1 MSEKYLI
8 FGATGSVGSSL
19 AEQLKNSGN
28 DIHLVA
34 RNESEVKTIAEKLGC
49 SYTVADVLEDGF
61 IEKVKS
67 DINDIK
73 GIAYCVGSIDLKPLR
88 MVTEADMNKCMKLN
102 LYSAIEAIKG
112 FQESLKKNKGSVV
125 LFSTVAA
132 QRGFTNHTI
141 IASAKAA
148 VEGLTV
154 TLAAEFAPNIRV
166 NCIAPSLSKSKIA
179 EPMLKNPAI
188 AEGIAKAHPLKRL
201 GEGKDSAA
209 LAKFLITEESSW
221 VTGQVIAVAVA
232 LGAQDLFKNLISG
245 ILVLV
250 EKRFKIG
257 DWILVEGI
265 IEGIVEKIGF
275 RSTVLRKFDKS
286 LAIIPNFQFAEN
298 AVINISETTN
308 WRIDWAIT
316 LQYDTTVDQLKK
328 IRNEIEDHINK
339 NDDFDKAVGVAV
351 RVEKFSDSSIDMRV
365 RCFTTSNSFSTWLEV
380 KEKLAIE
387 IKQIVEGN
395 KAAFAFPSQS
405 IYIEKK

>member
-34 RNESEVKTIAEKLGC
+34 RNESEVKAIAEKLGC

-73 GIAYCVGSIDLKPLR
+73 GVAYCVGSIDLKPLR

-102 LYSAIEAIKG
+102 LYSAIEVIKG

-179 EPMLKNPAI
+179 EPMLKNPTI

-221 VTGQVIAVAVA
+221 VTGQIIAVD
-232 LGAQDLFKNLISG
+232 GG
-245 ILVLV
+245 
-250 EKRFKIG
+250 
-257 DWILVEGI
+257 
-265 IEGIVEKIGF
+265 
-275 RSTVLRKFDKS
+275 RS
-286 LAIIPNFQFAEN
+286 
-298 AVINISETTN
+298 
-308 WRIDWAIT
+308 
-316 LQYDTTVDQLKK
+316 
-328 IRNEIEDHINK
+328 
-339 NDDFDKAVGVAV
+339 
-351 RVEKFSDSSIDMRV
+351 
-365 RCFTTSNSFSTWLEV
+365 
-380 KEKLAIE
+380 KL
-387 IKQIVEGN
+387 
-395 KAAFAFPSQS
+395 S
-405 IYIEKK
+405 

>member
-28 DIHLVA
+28 DVHLVA
-34 RNESEVKTIAEKLGC
+34 RNESEVKAIAEKLGC
-49 SYTVADVLEDGF
+49 SYTVADVLENGF

-67 DINDIK
+67 DVNEIK

-209 LAKFLITEESSW
+209 LAKFLITEDSSW
-221 VTGQVIAVAVA
+221 VTGQVIAVD
-232 LGAQDLFKNLISG
+232 GG
-245 ILVLV
+245 
-250 EKRFKIG
+250 
-257 DWILVEGI
+257 
-265 IEGIVEKIGF
+265 
-275 RSTVLRKFDKS
+275 RS
-286 LAIIPNFQFAEN
+286 
-298 AVINISETTN
+298 
-308 WRIDWAIT
+308 
-316 LQYDTTVDQLKK
+316 
-328 IRNEIEDHINK
+328 
-339 NDDFDKAVGVAV
+339 
-351 RVEKFSDSSIDMRV
+351 
-365 RCFTTSNSFSTWLEV
+365 
-380 KEKLAIE
+380 KL
-387 IKQIVEGN
+387 
-395 KAAFAFPSQS
+395 S
-405 IYIEKK
+405 

>member
-34 RNESEVKTIAEKLGC
+34 RNESEVKVIAEKLGC
-49 SYTVADVLEDGF
+49 TYTVADVLEDGF

-67 DINDIK
+67 DINEIK

-102 LYSAIEAIKG
+102 LYSEIEAIKG
-112 FQESLKKNKGSVV
+112 FQETLKKNKGSVV

-154 TLAAEFAPNIRV
+154 TLAAEFAPHIRV

-221 VTGQVIAVAVA
+221 ITGQIIAVD
-232 LGAQDLFKNLISG
+232 GG
-245 ILVLV
+245 
-250 EKRFKIG
+250 
-257 DWILVEGI
+257 
-265 IEGIVEKIGF
+265 
-275 RSTVLRKFDKS
+275 RS
-286 LAIIPNFQFAEN
+286 
-298 AVINISETTN
+298 
-308 WRIDWAIT
+308 
-316 LQYDTTVDQLKK
+316 
-328 IRNEIEDHINK
+328 
-339 NDDFDKAVGVAV
+339 
-351 RVEKFSDSSIDMRV
+351 
-365 RCFTTSNSFSTWLEV
+365 
-380 KEKLAIE
+380 KL
-387 IKQIVEGN
+387 
-395 KAAFAFPSQS
+395 S
-405 IYIEKK
+405 

>member
-34 RNESEVKTIAEKLGC
+34 RNESEVEAIAEKLGC

-61 IEKVKS
+61 IEKVKL

-73 GIAYCVGSIDLKPLR
+73 GVAYCVGSIDLKPLR

-102 LYSAIEAIKG
+102 LYSAIESIKG

-221 VTGQVIAVAVA
+221 ITGQVIAVD
-232 LGAQDLFKNLISG
+232 GG
-245 ILVLV
+245 
-250 EKRFKIG
+250 
-257 DWILVEGI
+257 
-265 IEGIVEKIGF
+265 
-275 RSTVLRKFDKS
+275 RS
-286 LAIIPNFQFAEN
+286 
-298 AVINISETTN
+298 
-308 WRIDWAIT
+308 
-316 LQYDTTVDQLKK
+316 
-328 IRNEIEDHINK
+328 
-339 NDDFDKAVGVAV
+339 
-351 RVEKFSDSSIDMRV
+351 
-365 RCFTTSNSFSTWLEV
+365 
-380 KEKLAIE
+380 KL
-387 IKQIVEGN
+387 
-395 KAAFAFPSQS
+395 S
-405 IYIEKK
+405 

>member
-19 AEQLKNSGN
+19 AEQLKNSDN

-102 LYSAIEAIKG
+102 LYSAIETIKG
-112 FQESLKKNKGSVV
+112 FQESLKKNKGSIV

-148 VEGLTV
+148 VEGLAV

-179 EPMLKNPAI
+179 EPMLKNPTI

-209 LAKFLITEESSW
+209 LAKFLITDESSW
-221 VTGQVIAVAVA
+221 VTGQVIAVD
-232 LGAQDLFKNLISG
+232 GG
-245 ILVLV
+245 
-250 EKRFKIG
+250 
-257 DWILVEGI
+257 
-265 IEGIVEKIGF
+265 
-275 RSTVLRKFDKS
+275 RS
-286 LAIIPNFQFAEN
+286 
-298 AVINISETTN
+298 
-308 WRIDWAIT
+308 
-316 LQYDTTVDQLKK
+316 
-328 IRNEIEDHINK
+328 
-339 NDDFDKAVGVAV
+339 
-351 RVEKFSDSSIDMRV
+351 
-365 RCFTTSNSFSTWLEV
+365 
-380 KEKLAIE
+380 KL
-387 IKQIVEGN
+387 
-395 KAAFAFPSQS
+395 S
-405 IYIEKK
+405 

>member
-1 MSEKYLI
+1 MSEKYLV

-34 RNESEVKTIAEKLGC
+34 RNEDEVKVIADKLGC

-67 DINDIK
+67 DINEIK

-102 LYSAIEAIKG
+102 LYSAIETIKG
-112 FQESLKKNKGSVV
+112 YQESLKKNKGSVV

-209 LAKFLITEESSW
+209 LAKFLITEDSSW
-221 VTGQVIAVAVA
+221 ITGQIIAVD
-232 LGAQDLFKNLISG
+232 GG
-245 ILVLV
+245 
-250 EKRFKIG
+250 
-257 DWILVEGI
+257 
-265 IEGIVEKIGF
+265 
-275 RSTVLRKFDKS
+275 RS
-286 LAIIPNFQFAEN
+286 
-298 AVINISETTN
+298 
-308 WRIDWAIT
+308 
-316 LQYDTTVDQLKK
+316 
-328 IRNEIEDHINK
+328 
-339 NDDFDKAVGVAV
+339 
-351 RVEKFSDSSIDMRV
+351 
-365 RCFTTSNSFSTWLEV
+365 
-380 KEKLAIE
+380 KL
-387 IKQIVEGN
+387 
-395 KAAFAFPSQS
+395 S
-405 IYIEKK
+405 

>member
-34 RNESEVKTIAEKLGC
+34 RNENEVKIIAEKLGC

-67 DINDIK
+67 DVNEIK

-88 MVTEADMNKCMKLN
+88 MVTEEDMNKCMKLN
-102 LYSAIEAIKG
+102 LYSAIEVIKG
-112 FQESLKKNKGSVV
+112 FQESLKKNKGSVD

-154 TLAAEFAPNIRV
+154 TLAAEFAPHIRV

-179 EPMLKNPAI
+179 EPMLKNPVI

-221 VTGQVIAVAVA
+221 ITGQIIAVD
-232 LGAQDLFKNLISG
+232 GG
-245 ILVLV
+245 
-250 EKRFKIG
+250 
-257 DWILVEGI
+257 
-265 IEGIVEKIGF
+265 
-275 RSTVLRKFDKS
+275 RS
-286 LAIIPNFQFAEN
+286 
-298 AVINISETTN
+298 
-308 WRIDWAIT
+308 
-316 LQYDTTVDQLKK
+316 
-328 IRNEIEDHINK
+328 
-339 NDDFDKAVGVAV
+339 
-351 RVEKFSDSSIDMRV
+351 
-365 RCFTTSNSFSTWLEV
+365 
-380 KEKLAIE
+380 KL
-387 IKQIVEGN
+387 
-395 KAAFAFPSQS
+395 S
-405 IYIEKK
+405 

>member
-28 DIHLVA
+28 DVHLVA
-34 RNESEVKTIAEKLGC
+34 RNESEVKAFAEKLDC

-67 DINDIK
+67 DINEIK

-112 FQESLKKNKGSVV
+112 YQEILKKNKGSVV

-166 NCIAPSLSKSKIA
+166 NCVAPSLSKSKIA
-179 EPMLKNPAI
+179 EPMLKNAAI

-209 LAKFLITEESSW
+209 LAKFLITEDSSW
-221 VTGQVIAVAVA
+221 VTGQVIAVD
-232 LGAQDLFKNLISG
+232 GG
-245 ILVLV
+245 
-250 EKRFKIG
+250 
-257 DWILVEGI
+257 
-265 IEGIVEKIGF
+265 
-275 RSTVLRKFDKS
+275 RS
-286 LAIIPNFQFAEN
+286 
-298 AVINISETTN
+298 
-308 WRIDWAIT
+308 
-316 LQYDTTVDQLKK
+316 
-328 IRNEIEDHINK
+328 
-339 NDDFDKAVGVAV
+339 
-351 RVEKFSDSSIDMRV
+351 
-365 RCFTTSNSFSTWLEV
+365 
-380 KEKLAIE
+380 KL
-387 IKQIVEGN
+387 
-395 KAAFAFPSQS
+395 S
-405 IYIEKK
+405 

>member
-34 RNESEVKTIAEKLGC
+34 RNENEVKAIAEKLGC

-73 GIAYCVGSIDLKPLR
+73 GVAYCVGSIDLKPLR

-102 LYSAIEAIKG
+102 LYSAIEVIKG

-179 EPMLKNPAI
+179 EPMLKNPTI

-221 VTGQVIAVAVA
+221 ITGQIVAVD
-232 LGAQDLFKNLISG
+232 GG
-245 ILVLV
+245 
-250 EKRFKIG
+250 
-257 DWILVEGI
+257 
-265 IEGIVEKIGF
+265 
-275 RSTVLRKFDKS
+275 RS
-286 LAIIPNFQFAEN
+286 
-298 AVINISETTN
+298 
-308 WRIDWAIT
+308 
-316 LQYDTTVDQLKK
+316 
-328 IRNEIEDHINK
+328 
-339 NDDFDKAVGVAV
+339 
-351 RVEKFSDSSIDMRV
+351 
-365 RCFTTSNSFSTWLEV
+365 
-380 KEKLAIE
+380 KL
-387 IKQIVEGN
+387 
-395 KAAFAFPSQS
+395 S
-405 IYIEKK
+405 

>member
-19 AEQLKNSGN
+19 AEQLKNSGS

-34 RNESEVKTIAEKLGC
+34 RNEGEVKVIADKLGC
-49 SYTVADVLEDGF
+49 SYTVANVLEDGF
-61 IEKVKS
+61 IEKVKT
-67 DINDIK
+67 DVNEIK

-112 FQESLKKNKGSVV
+112 YQENLKKNKGSVV

-154 TLAAEFAPNIRV
+154 TLAAEFAPHIRV

-221 VTGQVIAVAVA
+221 ITGQVIAVD
-232 LGAQDLFKNLISG
+232 GG
-245 ILVLV
+245 
-250 EKRFKIG
+250 
-257 DWILVEGI
+257 
-265 IEGIVEKIGF
+265 
-275 RSTVLRKFDKS
+275 RS
-286 LAIIPNFQFAEN
+286 
-298 AVINISETTN
+298 
-308 WRIDWAIT
+308 
-316 LQYDTTVDQLKK
+316 
-328 IRNEIEDHINK
+328 
-339 NDDFDKAVGVAV
+339 
-351 RVEKFSDSSIDMRV
+351 
-365 RCFTTSNSFSTWLEV
+365 
-380 KEKLAIE
+380 KL
-387 IKQIVEGN
+387 
-395 KAAFAFPSQS
+395 S
-405 IYIEKK
+405 

>member
-34 RNESEVKTIAEKLGC
+34 RNESEVKAIAEKLGC

-67 DINDIK
+67 DINEIK
-73 GIAYCVGSIDLKPLR
+73 GVAYCVGSIDLKPLR

-154 TLAAEFAPNIRV
+154 TLAAEFAPHIRV

-179 EPMLKNPAI
+179 EPMLKNLAI

-209 LAKFLITEESSW
+209 LAKFLITEDSSW
-221 VTGQVIAVAVA
+221 ITGQIIAVD
-232 LGAQDLFKNLISG
+232 GG
-245 ILVLV
+245 
-250 EKRFKIG
+250 
-257 DWILVEGI
+257 
-265 IEGIVEKIGF
+265 
-275 RSTVLRKFDKS
+275 RS
-286 LAIIPNFQFAEN
+286 
-298 AVINISETTN
+298 
-308 WRIDWAIT
+308 
-316 LQYDTTVDQLKK
+316 
-328 IRNEIEDHINK
+328 
-339 NDDFDKAVGVAV
+339 
-351 RVEKFSDSSIDMRV
+351 
-365 RCFTTSNSFSTWLEV
+365 
-380 KEKLAIE
+380 KL
-387 IKQIVEGN
+387 
-395 KAAFAFPSQS
+395 S
-405 IYIEKK
+405 

>member
-34 RNESEVKTIAEKLGC
+34 RNENEVKAISEKLGC

-73 GIAYCVGSIDLKPLR
+73 GVAYCVGSIDLKPLR

-221 VTGQVIAVAVA
+221 ITGQVIAVD
-232 LGAQDLFKNLISG
+232 GG
-245 ILVLV
+245 
-250 EKRFKIG
+250 
-257 DWILVEGI
+257 
-265 IEGIVEKIGF
+265 
-275 RSTVLRKFDKS
+275 RS
-286 LAIIPNFQFAEN
+286 
-298 AVINISETTN
+298 
-308 WRIDWAIT
+308 
-316 LQYDTTVDQLKK
+316 
-328 IRNEIEDHINK
+328 
-339 NDDFDKAVGVAV
+339 
-351 RVEKFSDSSIDMRV
+351 
-365 RCFTTSNSFSTWLEV
+365 
-380 KEKLAIE
+380 KL
-387 IKQIVEGN
+387 
-395 KAAFAFPSQS
+395 S
-405 IYIEKK
+405 

>member
-19 AEQLKNSGN
+19 AKQLKNSGN

-34 RNESEVKTIAEKLGC
+34 RNESEVKAIAEQLGC

-61 IEKVKS
+61 IEKVKL

-88 MVTEADMNKCMKLN
+88 MVTESDMNKCMKLN

-112 FQESLKKNKGSVV
+112 YQESLKKNKGSVV

-166 NCIAPSLSKSKIA
+166 NCVAPSLSKSKIA
-179 EPMLKNPAI
+179 EPMLKNPAV

-209 LAKFLITEESSW
+209 LAKFLITEDSSW
-221 VTGQVIAVAVA
+221 VTGQVIAVD
-232 LGAQDLFKNLISG
+232 GG
-245 ILVLV
+245 
-250 EKRFKIG
+250 
-257 DWILVEGI
+257 
-265 IEGIVEKIGF
+265 
-275 RSTVLRKFDKS
+275 RS
-286 LAIIPNFQFAEN
+286 
-298 AVINISETTN
+298 
-308 WRIDWAIT
+308 
-316 LQYDTTVDQLKK
+316 
-328 IRNEIEDHINK
+328 
-339 NDDFDKAVGVAV
+339 
-351 RVEKFSDSSIDMRV
+351 
-365 RCFTTSNSFSTWLEV
+365 
-380 KEKLAIE
+380 KL
-387 IKQIVEGN
+387 
-395 KAAFAFPSQS
+395 S
-405 IYIEKK
+405 

>member
-34 RNESEVKTIAEKLGC
+34 RNEGEVKVIAGKLGC

-67 DINDIK
+67 DINEIK

-112 FQESLKKNKGSVV
+112 YQESLKKNKGSVV

-221 VTGQVIAVAVA
+221 ITGQVIAVD
-232 LGAQDLFKNLISG
+232 GG
-245 ILVLV
+245 
-250 EKRFKIG
+250 
-257 DWILVEGI
+257 
-265 IEGIVEKIGF
+265 
-275 RSTVLRKFDKS
+275 RS
-286 LAIIPNFQFAEN
+286 
-298 AVINISETTN
+298 
-308 WRIDWAIT
+308 
-316 LQYDTTVDQLKK
+316 
-328 IRNEIEDHINK
+328 
-339 NDDFDKAVGVAV
+339 
-351 RVEKFSDSSIDMRV
+351 
-365 RCFTTSNSFSTWLEV
+365 
-380 KEKLAIE
+380 KL
-387 IKQIVEGN
+387 
-395 KAAFAFPSQS
+395 S
-405 IYIEKK
+405 